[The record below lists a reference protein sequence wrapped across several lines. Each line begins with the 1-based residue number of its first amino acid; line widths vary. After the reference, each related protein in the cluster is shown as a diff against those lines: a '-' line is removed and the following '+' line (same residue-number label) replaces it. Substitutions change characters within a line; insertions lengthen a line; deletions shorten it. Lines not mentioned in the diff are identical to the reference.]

1 MKKQI
6 DLSLVICVADDLRI
20 IKLLKTVD
28 IDCEVIIVLNG
39 ATKQLKQKVIEF
51 GKSST
56 LRMKLLEIPE
66 RNLSKARNYG
76 IENAMY
82 DKVVFY
88 DSDCLI
94 IKDSLIKF
102 YYMLDNYLLVDGKVF
117 FKQDTY
123 ASKVISFTREMGIPG
138 YALCPAIGVNKKIK
152 PMVCNYFFDN
162 DIQWIEDSELNIRA
176 KKANIKVGEIK
187 SVTCIH
193 DNLSFKQD
201 LKSAYRYGY
210 GVKKAADKNLHKKRP
225 TANWNLII
233 PIFRKNKI
241 SGLYYIVWNVIYCI
255 GYFIN
260 KPI

>member
-1 MKKQI
+1 MKRKM
-6 DLSLVICVADDLRI
+6 DLSLIACVADDLRI
-20 IKLLKTVD
+20 IKLLETID

-39 ATKQLKQKVIEF
+39 ATEKLKKMVIEY
-51 GKSST
+51 KELST
-56 LRMKLLEIPE
+56 LRIKLLELPE

-94 IKDSLIKF
+94 VKDALVKF
-102 YYMLDNYLLVDGKVF
+102 YYMLDDYLLVDGRVF

-123 ASKVISFTREMGIPG
+123 ASKIISYTREIGLPG
-138 YALCPAIGVNKKIK
+138 YALCPAMGVNKKIK
-152 PMVCNYFFDN
+152 PMIFNYFFDD
-162 DIQWIEDSELNIRA
+162 DIQWIEDAELNIRA
-176 KKANIKVGEIK
+176 KKSNIEVGKIN

-210 GVKKAADKNLHKKRP
+210 GAKNAANKNIHKKRP
-225 TANWNLII
+225 TANWDLII
-233 PIFRKNKI
+233 PIFKKNKI
-241 SGLYYIVWNVIYCI
+241 SGLYYILWNVIYCL
-255 GYFIN
+255 GYFIH
-260 KPI
+260 KSI

>member
-6 DLSLVICVADDLRI
+6 DLSLVVCVADDLRI
-20 IKLLKTVD
+20 IKMLET
-28 IDCEVIIVLNG
+28 IDVNCEVVVVLNG
-39 ATKQLKQKVIEF
+39 TTKQLKKMLQDFKETSLLKINVIE
-51 GKSST
+51 
-56 LRMKLLEIPE
+56 LPE

-76 IENAMY
+76 IEKAMY

-94 IKDSLIKF
+94 VKGALMKF
-102 YYMLDNYLLVDGKVF
+102 YYMLDKYLLVDGKVF
-117 FKQDTY
+117 FKQDTR
-123 ASKVISFTREMGIPG
+123 ASKIISYTREMGIPG
-138 YALCPAIGVNKKIK
+138 YALCPAIGINKKIK

-176 KKANIKVGEIK
+176 RKANIQVGEIK

-233 PIFRKNKI
+233 PIFKKNCI
-241 SGLYYIVWNVIYCI
+241 SGIYYVFWNVIYCL
-255 GYFIN
+255 GYFLH